1 MKKLSF
7 LLTGAA
13 MLAVA
18 ACHTSKSYTEYLNTW
33 EGRSEADLVAQ
44 WGAPIAMEDLGDG
57 RQLFTYMRAKTVTA
71 PGYNPMSPDFGTS
84 AMGGPTSGAF
94 DTQTTYY
101 CQTLFTTQNDIIV
114 DASWAG
120 DACVR

>member
-1 MKKLSF
+1 MKKVSL

-13 MLAVA
+13 MLALG
-18 ACHTSKSYTEYLNTW
+18 ACHTNQSYAEYLNTW
-33 EGRSEADLVAQ
+33 VGQPEANLVAE
-44 WGAPIAMEDLGDG
+44 WGAPMAMEDLGNG
-57 RQLFTYMRAKTVTA
+57 KQLFTYMRAKTVTT

-94 DTQTTYY
+94 EKQATYY
-101 CQTLFTTQNDIIV
+101 CETLFTTQNDIITDV
-114 DASWAG
+114 SWAG